1 MESENIEELIK
12 IIPMHKVYSN
22 NLLAMG
28 YNEEKRVMRVIFK
41 NKSSYLYF
49 NVEPEIWDI
58 VSKAQSS
65 GKALNEHIVKHKE
78 KYKYIKL

>member
-1 MESENIEELIK
+1 
-12 IIPMHKVYSN
+12 
-22 NLLAMG
+22 
-28 YNEEKRVMRVIFK
+28 MRVIFK